1 MVITDK
7 AAIEPVKEMSLD
19 VFIANKPAIKNVLSP
34 ISETNTKENAWEGRR
49 GREGGREGG
58 SFSCSSFLRNVYI
71 SLHILLV
78 LLHTCKKPEAASWA
92 TTLL

>member
-1 MVITDK
+1 
-7 AAIEPVKEMSLD
+7 MSLD
-19 VFIANKPAIKNVLSP
+19 VFIANRPAIKNVLSP

-58 SFSCSSFLRNVYI
+58 SFSCSSYSRNVYTSI
-71 SLHILLV
+71 HLLLV
-78 LLHTCKKPEAASWA
+78 LIHTCKKPEAASLA